1 MARPSDYSPEL
12 AVLICTRMG
21 EGESLRSICRD
32 DAMPALST
40 VFRWL
45 AGDREFQEQYARA
58 MDARATLLAEE
69 ILQISDVA
77 AATL

>member
-1 MARPSDYSPEL
+1 MGRPSHYSPEL
-12 AVLICTRMG
+12 AVLICARMG

-45 AGDREFQEQYARA
+45 AGDREFQEQYALRDGCA
-58 MDARATLLAEE
+58 GNAPGGRNP
-69 ILQISDVA
+69 
-77 AATL
+77 